1 MFRSTYM
8 SARHPFDQQMELSE
22 EEAADVAGALL
33 TPEERAQV
41 LATRP
46 HQGPPSDNNQQHDST
61 RPRRSASALAAHWPL
76 LQSATLS
83 KLDQMYSGVYNEG
96 ASCWLDG
103 RAAPSTTAGSMY
115 EEVSSDSS
123 SVSHLAQLGRF
134 DDQAQPCS
142 HKVHALRREVLEE
155 TVGKTIR
162 P

>member
-1 MFRSTYM
+1 M
-8 SARHPFDQQMELSE
+8 SAGTHSIGRWSSPRRRPQMSQLRSSRLRS
-22 EEAADVAGALL
+22 ALRSL
-33 TPEERAQV
+33 LRGPIKG
-41 LATRP
+41 RP
-46 HQGPPSDNNQQHDST
+46 QTTINMILHDPGGPP
-61 RPRRSASALAAHWPL
+61 PRWQRTGRCS
-76 LQSATLS
+76 SATVS
-83 KLDQMYSGVYNEG
+83 KLDQMYNGVYNEG

-103 RAAPSTTAGSMY
+103 RAASSTTAGSIN